1 MGGAT
6 FHRRVPAVFRRFWQ
20 WLRRAPDAVPPFQ
33 PERELPVWFA
43 RAAAAGTPRGLTW
56 VGFDP
61 AGEPLLVGDADRV
74 LSLMPAV
81 VRFEPDPDGEL
92 ADVPQAREPRTVV
105 AVFELRRGRWETDG
119 RTVFNLTPRQF
130 AERDPNRYRILDGGT
145 P

>member
-1 MGGAT
+1 
-6 FHRRVPAVFRRFWQ
+6 VFRRFWQ
-20 WLRRAPDAVPPFQ
+20 WLRKRPGAVPAFDPG
-33 PERELPVWFA
+33 RELPAWFA
-43 RAAAAGTPRGLTW
+43 TAATAGKPRGLTW

-61 AGEPLLVGDADRV
+61 AGEPLLVRDGDRV
-74 LSLMPAV
+74 LSLVPAV

-92 ADVPQAREPRTVV
+92 ADVPQAREPRTVI

-130 AERDPNRYRILDGGT
+130 VDRDPTRYRTFDEET